1 MASGPYQSN
10 VFRFVIS
17 QYRQGLDRHRQA
29 IRGAR
34 STAALGVALPV
45 YAVVSIC
52 QLTVSKLRQFKRTG
66 RLFGTPAETAKL
78 FDFSGFESLSDAPL
92 DIEASVKT
100 QAVYP
105 ATCAA
110 AEQWLAQ
117 MFRMVGTCLDLR
129 QVKILR
135 AEQTTAGG
143 LSDGQITGIAS
154 DLETRSLVLVQRH
167 TIIWNGLNAAQQA
180 RIQTHM
186 ERGILARPSRS
197 FWVEVLKVMMWL
209 QQRYRPAHKRALPS
223 GLGLPEASL
232 YLGAVPSRTAKVVR
246 LSQRA
251 SVKAIKAGGD
261 PLPVSSA
268 RSSIRA
274 IAKNE
279 DVGDLPYLETDAI
292 TTGYVEHP
300 LEKLLK
306 WIDQLLVW
314 AEKQY
319 RSLRL
324 WLSQ

>member
-1 MASGPYQSN
+1 MASGPYRSN

-52 QLTVSKLRQFKRTG
+52 QLTVSRLRQFRQTG

-78 FDFSGFESLSDAPL
+78 FDFSGFESLSDDPL
-92 DIEASVKT
+92 DLEAAVEP

-105 ATCAA
+105 ATRAA

-117 MFRMVGTCLDLR
+117 MFKMIGTCLDPL
-129 QVKILR
+129 QVKML
-135 AEQTTAGG
+135 QAGRRDS
-143 LSDGQITGIAS
+143 LSAGQVTGIAS

-167 TIIWNGLNAAQQA
+167 TIVWNGLSAAQQ
-180 RIQTHM
+180 IQLQTHM
-186 ERGILARPSRS
+186 EQSTLARSSRS
-197 FWVEVLKVMMWL
+197 FWVEVLRVMMWL
-209 QQRYRPAHKRALPS
+209 QQWYRPLYKRALPGGLS
-223 GLGLPEASL
+223 LPEAGLGLSGVSSDA
-232 YLGAVPSRTAKVVR
+232 AKVIR
-246 LSQRA
+246 PSQRA
-251 SVKAIKAGGD
+251 SAKAIEASREP
-261 PLPVSSA
+261 PLVLATRP
-268 RSSIRA
+268 SIRV

-279 DVGDLPYLETDAI
+279 DGGDSPYLETDAI
-292 TTGYVEHP
+292 ATGYVEHP

-306 WIDQLLVW
+306 WIDRLLLW
-314 AEKQY
+314 LENQY